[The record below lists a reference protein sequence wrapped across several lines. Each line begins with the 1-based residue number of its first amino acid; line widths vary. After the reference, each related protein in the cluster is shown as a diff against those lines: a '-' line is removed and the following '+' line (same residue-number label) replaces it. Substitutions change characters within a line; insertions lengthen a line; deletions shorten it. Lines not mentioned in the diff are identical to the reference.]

1 MISCCVFCMCKSEH
15 LMVLLFSFLDLLG
28 PCCYGSSVDIFPFV
42 FIFRVEWTCKVI
54 LLVSSFDY
62 QSSYPISPYN
72 LQEKHREKKHKK
84 GKRDKEKKEKRD
96 KEGRDG
102 KRKEKKDK
110 KEKHREKKKDKD
122 KNRDKEKSKTG
133 AAIEKEFPGQA
144 QGPNA
149 GKLNS

>member
-1 MISCCVFCMCKSEH
+1 M
-15 LMVLLFSFLDLLG
+15 
-28 PCCYGSSVDIFPFV
+28 
-42 FIFRVEWTCKVI
+42 
-54 LLVSSFDY
+54 
-62 QSSYPISPYN
+62 
-72 LQEKHREKKHKK
+72 QEKHREKKHKK

-149 GKLNS
+149 GKLHQKEIKPIDKIVLLEDKLTKQFASNNLINWLDRKSTRLNSSHESTSRMPSSA